1 MDPKHRRQTSSRNEA
16 AERLTGYALKAAT
29 DIADTRLQW
38 DNVRILSPLPLPRR
52 PADAVVH

>member
-1 MDPKHRRQTSSRNEA
+1 MGPKHRRQNSSSPE
-16 AERLTGYALKAAT
+16 AT
-29 DIADTRLQW
+29 DQLSGYTLESAAGAPLQW

>member
-1 MDPKHRRQTSSRNEA
+1 MSEMGPKHRRQTSSCNEVAEQLSGYGLDVA
-16 AERLTGYALKAAT
+16 A
-29 DIADTRLQW
+29 DSRLQW